1 MTSKK
6 KTALIFL
13 ASINLINLAA
23 GIITQL
29 TMAFGWDVTS
39 IIPIKGELSVYQILL
54 INFGIVVVIMSA
66 INLITAYLATDV
78 PYSMGE
84 ILTNCP
90 GISLT
95 VPVILLL
102 VGIYNAAITAD
113 ISTLDRILIIVCS
126 IVYVLLNVIN
136 FGCVSTIKEDAE

>member
-13 ASINLINLAA
+13 ASINLMNLAA
-23 GIITQL
+23 GVISQL

-39 IIPIKGELSVYQILL
+39 IIPVKGELSVYQILL
-54 INFGIVVVIMSA
+54 MNFSVVVVIMSA
-66 INLITAYLATDV
+66 IHLITTYLSTDV
-78 PYSMGE
+78 PYSLGE
-84 ILTNCP
+84 IITNCP

-102 VGIYNAAITAD
+102 VGIYNAIFSA
-113 ISTLDRILIIVCS
+113 STGVDRFLIILCS
-126 IVYVLLNVIN
+126 VIYVLLNAVN
-136 FGCVSTIKEDAE
+136 FGCLSTIKEDAE